1 MTIAVAPL
9 VLKDWFGTNVRDFLC
24 LNPVSISP
32 QPVHAL
38 SMFVARTTEIRG
50 QRRLSDL
57 AKVVATKNGLW
68 AVSDEDL
75 RSHVRYQ
82 LPPSDSDLE
91 QLRHSLAGLLAADR
105 AVFQGTY
112 SFQLAHVGLANSDRT
127 DHYLGVLASRLVLSR
142 PDGRQALAAV
152 IDRLFERQR
161 NPHWAIASILIG
173 TQRADVD
180 VAPPLPAPPWA
191 ESPACKVLA
200 RECGDLLVRALALV
214 AHGRDTLLGLRVLA
228 TTLTWVGLLVY
239 AQVPTLVTDGQTRTL
254 LAEAGD
260 PGQLPGLRDASASSR
275 RALNGAWENWLA
287 QQFAE
292 TVKDLY
298 STQEPADIDMR
309 EFLHACT
316 PYSLSGGSQTTK
328 ERSPEIYASWREHHA
343 AFAAAGYTLEDML
356 AASMGNK
363 PQRWFDAVG
372 RHCGFVGPRRG
383 QPSRFRSEVS
393 LLPTLILAGVSEAD
407 GASIPMAEWLE
418 RLISRFG
425 VVFGPHPVA
434 RVMADRAPEEDLEH
448 NRDLLSE
455 MLASVGLA
463 RRYSDGLTEILNL
476 SALWRRSK

>member
-1 MTIAVAPL
+1 MTVAVAPL
-9 VLKDWFGTNVRDFLC
+9 VLRDWFGQYVRDYLC

-38 SMFVARTTEIRG
+38 SMFVTRTTEIRG
-50 QRRLSDL
+50 QRRLADL

-68 AVSDEDL
+68 AVNDQDL
-75 RSHVRYQ
+75 RSRVRYQ
-82 LPPSDSDLE
+82 LPTSDSDLE
-91 QLRHSLAGLLAADR
+91 QFRHALTGLLAADR

-127 DHYLGVLASRLVLSR
+127 DHYLGVLSSRLVLSR
-142 PDGRQALAAV
+142 PDGRAALTAV

-161 NPHWAIASILIG
+161 NPHWAITSILIG
-173 TQRADVD
+173 TERADVD
-180 VAPPLPAPPWA
+180 IAPPLPSPPWA
-191 ESPACKVLA
+191 ESPACKALA
-200 RECGDLLVRALALV
+200 RECGDLLVRALWLI

-228 TTLTWVGLLVY
+228 TTITWVGLIVY
-239 AQVPTLVTDGQTRTL
+239 AQVPTLLTDGNMRTL
-254 LAEAGD
+254 LVEAGD

-287 QQFAE
+287 QQFTE
-292 TVKDLY
+292 TVTDLY
-298 STQEPADIDMR
+298 GTKEPADIDMR
-309 EFLHACT
+309 QFLRACT
-316 PYSLSGGSQTTK
+316 PYSLSGGSQTTR
-328 ERSPEIYASWREHHA
+328 EQSPEIYSSWRERHGV
-343 AFAAAGYTLEDML
+343 FNAAGYTLEDML

-393 LLPTLILAGVSEAD
+393 LLPTLILAGVSEDDAP
-407 GASIPMAEWLE
+407 SIPMTEWLE

-425 VVFGPHPVA
+425 VAFGPHFVA
-434 RVMADRAPEEDLEH
+434 RMMADRAPEEDLEH

-455 MLASVGLA
+455 TLASVGLA
-463 RRYSDGLTEILNL
+463 RRYSDGLTEVLNL

>member
-1 MTIAVAPL
+1 MTIAVEPL
-9 VLKDWFGTNVRDFLC
+9 DLKKWFGTNVRDFLC

-38 SMFVARTTEIRG
+38 SMFISRTIEIRG
-50 QRRLSDL
+50 QRRLNDL
-57 AKVVATKNGLW
+57 ARVVATKNGLW
-68 AVSDEDL
+68 AVSDEEL

-82 LPPSDSDLE
+82 LPSSDPELE
-91 QLRHSLAGLLAADR
+91 QLRHALSGLLAADR
-105 AVFQGTY
+105 AVFKNTY
-112 SFQLAHVGLANSDRT
+112 SFQLAHVGLANSDHT
-127 DHYLGVLASRLVLSR
+127 DHYLGVLAARLVLSR
-142 PDGRQALAAV
+142 PDGREALTAV

-173 TQRADVD
+173 TQREDVD
-180 VAPPLPAPPWA
+180 IVGPLPPPPWT

-200 RECGDLLVRALALV
+200 RECGDLLIRALALV

-228 TTLTWVGLLVY
+228 TTVTWVGLLVY
-239 AQVPTLVTDGQTRTL
+239 AQVPTLVTDGHTRSM

-275 RALNGAWENWLA
+275 RALNGAWERWLA
-287 QQFAE
+287 QKLTE
-292 TVKDLY
+292 TVKDLFGAK
-298 STQEPADIDMR
+298 EPADLDMG
-309 EFLHACT
+309 EFIRACK
-316 PYSLSGGSQTTK
+316 PYSLSGGSQTAN
-328 ERSPEIYASWREHHA
+328 ERSPEVYASWREHHPR
-343 AFAAAGYTLEDML
+343 FTAAGYTLEDML

-383 QPSRFRSEVS
+383 HPSRFRSEVS
-393 LLPTLILAGVSEAD
+393 LLPTLILAGVSEVD
-407 GASIPMAEWLE
+407 GPSIAMAEWLE

-425 VVFGPHPVA
+425 IVFGPHPVA
-434 RVMADRAPEEDLEH
+434 RIMADRAPEEDLEH

-476 SALWRRSK
+476 SVLWRRSK

>member
-1 MTIAVAPL
+1 MTTAVAPL
-9 VLKDWFGTNVRDFLC
+9 DLKQWFAANVRDFLC

-38 SMFVARTTEIRG
+38 SMFMARVTEIRG

-75 RSHVRYQ
+75 RSQVRYQ
-82 LPPSDSDLE
+82 LPASDSDLE
-91 QLRHSLAGLLAADR
+91 QLRHALAGLLAADR
-105 AVFQGTY
+105 AVFHSTY
-112 SFQLAHVGLANSDRT
+112 SFQLAHIGLANSDRT

-142 PDGRQALAAV
+142 PDGREALTAV

-173 TQRADVD
+173 TQRSDVD
-180 VAPPLPAPPWA
+180 VAPPISPPPWA
-191 ESPACKVLA
+191 DSPACKVLA
-200 RECGDLLVRALALV
+200 RECGDLLIRALALV
-214 AHGRDTLLGLRVLA
+214 AYGRDTLLGLRVLA

-239 AQVPTLVTDGQTRTL
+239 AQVPTLVTDGHTRTL

-275 RALNGAWENWLA
+275 RALNGAWEGWLA
-287 QQFAE
+287 QQLAE

-298 STQEPADIDMR
+298 SEKEPADPEMR
-309 EFLHACT
+309 EFLRACS

-328 ERSPEIYASWREHHA
+328 ERSPEVYASWREHHA
-343 AFAAAGYTLEDML
+343 TFPAAGYTLEDML

-383 QPSRFRSEVS
+383 HPSRFRSEVS
-393 LLPTLILAGVSEAD
+393 LLPTLILAGISETD
-407 GASIPMAEWLE
+407 GPSIAMAEWLE

-425 VVFGPHPVA
+425 IVFGPHWAA
-434 RVMADRAPEEDLEH
+434 RTMPDRAPEEDLEH

-476 SALWRRSK
+476 STLWRRVQ

>member
-1 MTIAVAPL
+1 MTVLVEPL
-9 VLKDWFGTNVRDFLC
+9 ILKDWFAESVRDFLC

-38 SMFVARTTEIRG
+38 SMFMSRTTDIRG

-75 RSHVRYQ
+75 RRQVRYA
-82 LPPSDSDLE
+82 LPSSDSDLE
-91 QLRHSLAGLLAADR
+91 QLRHALAGLLAADR
-105 AVFQGTY
+105 AVFQSAY
-112 SFQLAHVGLANSDRT
+112 SFQLAHVGLANPDRT
-127 DHYLGVLASRLVLSR
+127 DHYLGTLASRLVLSR
-142 PDGRQALAAV
+142 PDGRDALTAV

-173 TQRADVD
+173 TQRSDVD
-180 VAPPLPAPPWA
+180 IEQPLPPPPWA
-191 ESPACKVLA
+191 GSPACKDLA

-228 TTLTWVGLLVY
+228 TTLTWVGLVVY
-239 AQVPTLVTDGQTRTL
+239 AQVPTLVTDGHTRAL
-254 LAEAGD
+254 LIEAGD

-275 RALNGAWENWLA
+275 RALNGAWEKWLA

-292 TVKDLY
+292 TVKDLFGAK
-298 STQEPADIDMR
+298 EPEDIDMR
-309 EFLHACT
+309 DFLSACT
-316 PYSLSGGSQTTK
+316 PYSLSGGSQTTR
-328 ERSPEIYASWREHHA
+328 EQSPKIYASWREHHE
-343 AFAAAGYTLEDML
+343 AFVAAGYTLEDML

-383 QPSRFRSEVS
+383 QPARFRSEVS
-393 LLPTLILAGVSEAD
+393 LLPTLILAGVAETD
-407 GASIPMAEWLE
+407 GSSIPMAEWLD

-425 VVFGPHPVA
+425 VVFGPHQAA
-434 RVMADRAPEEDLEH
+434 RMMADRAPEEDLEH
-448 NRDLLSE
+448 NRNLLSE

-463 RRYSDGLTEILNL
+463 NRYSDGLTEILNL
-476 SALWRRSK
+476 SALWRR

>member
-1 MTIAVAPL
+1 
-9 VLKDWFGTNVRDFLC
+9 
-24 LNPVSISP
+24 
-32 QPVHAL
+32 
-38 SMFVARTTEIRG
+38 
-50 QRRLSDL
+50 
-57 AKVVATKNGLW
+57 
-68 AVSDEDL
+68 
-75 RSHVRYQ
+75 
-82 LPPSDSDLE
+82 
-91 QLRHSLAGLLAADR
+91 
-105 AVFQGTY
+105 
-112 SFQLAHVGLANSDRT
+112 
-127 DHYLGVLASRLVLSR
+127 
-142 PDGRQALAAV
+142 
-152 IDRLFERQR
+152 
-161 NPHWAIASILIG
+161 
-173 TQRADVD
+173 
-180 VAPPLPAPPWA
+180 LPAPPWA